1 MRKISEVTKK
11 RKREESQRLNRKRR
25 KTKRKSEREDNIILL
40 GKILFWFL
48 NFTKSLFFVRS
59 LGTKNEFFKV

>member
-1 MRKISEVTKK
+1 MRKINEVTKK

-25 KTKRKSEREDNIILL
+25 KTKTKSEREDNIILL
-40 GKILFWFL
+40 GKILLWFS

-59 LGTKNEFFKV
+59 LGTKNEIFKI

>member
-25 KTKRKSEREDNIILL
+25 KTKTKSEREDNIILL
-40 GKILFWFL
+40 GKLLFWFL

-59 LGTKNEFFKV
+59 LGTKNEFFKI